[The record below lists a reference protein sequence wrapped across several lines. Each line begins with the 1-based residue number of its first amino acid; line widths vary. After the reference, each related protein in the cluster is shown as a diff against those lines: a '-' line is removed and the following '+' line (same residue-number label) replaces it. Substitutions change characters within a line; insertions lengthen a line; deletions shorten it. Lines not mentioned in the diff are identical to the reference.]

1 MRKKIVSPTAER
13 LAKGNA
19 ISKACAVLTTLS
31 TAAPL
36 RLNEIAEATGLNR
49 VTTLRILDDL
59 TDAGYL
65 TRSGNPPR
73 YDFGNEILAIAAASS
88 RNQNPRELLRPS
100 LMRLAGLS
108 GDTVLLSVRSGAEAI
123 CIERQLGDFPIRANY
138 LDVGSRRPLGI
149 GAGSMA
155 LLASLPPHER
165 EAALDIT
172 CTQFDRYPK
181 VSRDKLEEAIRFY
194 DENGYVAMYDLIVDL
209 MGAVGVPV
217 PDQHGQIIGAI
228 SIVALTDR
236 IRSRETMLVD
246 AIRAEIKQAF
256 KAT

>member
-65 TRSGNPPR
+65 TRSGTPPR
-73 YDFGNEILAIAAASS
+73 YDFGNEVLAIAAASS
-88 RNQNPRELLRPS
+88 RNFNPRELIRPS
-100 LMRLAGLS
+100 LMRLADLS

-123 CIERQLGDFPIRANY
+123 CVERQFGEFPIRANY

-155 LLASLPPHER
+155 LLASLPASER
-165 EAALDIT
+165 SAALEIT
-172 CTQFDRYPK
+172 CTQ
-181 VSRDKLEEAIRFY
+181 
-194 DENGYVAMYDLIVDL
+194 
-209 MGAVGVPV
+209 
-217 PDQHGQIIGAI
+217 
-228 SIVALTDR
+228 
-236 IRSRETMLVD
+236 
-246 AIRAEIKQAF
+246 
-256 KAT
+256 